1 LLQSKLGIRKIISF
15 VKAAK
20 ASFVKAVKASFV
32 KAAKASFVKA
42 AKASFVKAVK
52 ASFQQIAEGRNNLT
66 KFFRCVTGQ
75 H

>member
-1 LLQSKLGIRKIISF
+1 LQSKLGIRKIISFVSF

-32 KAAKASFVKA
+32 KAAKASF
-42 AKASFVKAVK
+42 
-52 ASFQQIAEGRNNLT
+52 QQIAEGRNNLT

-75 H
+75 Y